1 MVVSG
6 DERRGITGPQFSTPD
21 VKLTPLKSEPF
32 FGDLGYSLPLPWP
45 DITTAG
51 WWDIGTIPEEKVL
64 VTRGDPEYFA
74 LNDRIRT
81 NAGLPTH
88 NVNDAIYKF
97 DRSNYTFPVASSVR
111 VPNWGDYVRKTNEKK
126 EKDFRNTIRI

>member
-6 DERRGITGPQFSTPD
+6 DERRGITGPQFSKPD
-21 VKLTPLKSEPF
+21 VRFSPLKSEPF

-45 DITTAG
+45 DVTTAG

-74 LNDRIRT
+74 LNDRVRSNGGLSSI
-81 NAGLPTH
+81 NASDP
-88 NVNDAIYKF
+88 IYSF
-97 DRSNYTFPVASSVR
+97 DRSNYTFPVRSTATM
-111 VPNWGDYVRKTNEKK
+111 PDWGQFVKKRNEKA
-126 EKDFRNTIRI
+126 EKQFRNTVRI